1 MKIIKAF
8 AYVVLLYISIIV
20 SLETVVIIAN
30 ITNCK
35 SIENKGVELIK
46 TLSFTNDKL

>member
-8 AYVVLLYISIIV
+8 AYVVLTYIIV
-20 SLETVVIIAN
+20 IMVLEVVVIVSN

-35 SIENKGVELIK
+35 SIENKGIELIK